1 MAASAE
7 KTYTEEKKKTHEV
20 WKIFGK
26 NTSICEELYNMTDAE
41 AIKVILR
48 GGWTYDMPEFSCL
61 LLRNLDQD
69 GETGDVLY
77 ECNLCPDDWRC
88 ADCGKDTAQADF
100 ALDNPDYCVEC
111 HHTK

>member
-41 AIKVILR
+41 AREEARRMLIR
-48 GGWTYDMPEFSCL
+48 YCESGMPEFYCVT
-61 LLRNLDQD
+61 LRNLD
-69 GETGDVLY
+69 GHVLSEY
-77 ECNLCPDDWRC
+77 NECPDDWRC
-88 ADCGKDTAQADF
+88 ADCGKDTAQANF
-100 ALDNPDYCVEC
+100 ALDDPEYCVEC
-111 HHTK
+111 HDTK